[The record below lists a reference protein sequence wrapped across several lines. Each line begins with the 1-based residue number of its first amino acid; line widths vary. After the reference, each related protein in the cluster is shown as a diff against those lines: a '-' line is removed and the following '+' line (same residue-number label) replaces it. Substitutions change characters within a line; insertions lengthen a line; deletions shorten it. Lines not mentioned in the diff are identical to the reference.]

1 MMIDWQKSYKILMVC
16 PNKVSNL
23 ANRLLVEWLQVGPEP
38 PFNFGRRIL
47 QIAFSNR
54 VIFVHSKWH
63 MSHYSSS
70 SYNIYYRMLQRYL
83 RKINMGI
90 LN

>member
-1 MMIDWQKSYKILMVC
+1 MMIDWQKSYQILMVS

-47 QIAFSNR
+47 QIAFSNLSFNR
-54 VIFVHSKWH
+54 VILVHS
-63 MSHYSSS
+63 
-70 SYNIYYRMLQRYL
+70 
-83 RKINMGI
+83 INKPK
-90 LN
+90 